1 MLVKRKCRGC
11 RSGRILACFA
21 LFWPFL
27 GAQSCGDRSNSN
39 ALKKAPNVLLI
50 TIDTL
55 RADAV
60 GAYGAGG
67 GITPSIDRLAAAG
80 TRFES
85 AHAHAVLTLPSHA
98 SLLSSRYP
106 FAHGVRDN
114 AGFRFPAS
122 MDTLSTWLRAR
133 GYRTG
138 AFVSAFPLDAR
149 FGLARGFDEYDDRL
163 SGSPRP
169 AFLEQERD
177 GRETVGRARAWLA
190 SGDGRPSFC
199 WVHLFEPH
207 YPYAPGEPF
216 ASRFAGDPY
225 KGDVA
230 AADAAL
236 APLLQPILDGPERES
251 TIVVLTADHGESLG
265 EHGEATHGIFTY
277 ESTLRVPLVIH
288 AAGLPRGVRTDEAR
302 HVDIAPTILDLL
314 SIPPPADLDGRSLR
328 RSPGAQTVSYF
339 EALSGALN
347 RGWAPPRGVIRG
359 GLKFIDLPIPEL
371 YDLSVDRAEATNLA
385 SARAAD
391 VQSMRSLLQAFPA
404 SVVQAGRES
413 SDAAARLRTL
423 GYTSGGTAT
432 RQAYTEA
439 DDPKRLIAVDREL
452 QQIVSDYVSGNGAAA
467 LSSARAFATRHPRMT
482 VGWLQLAHLER
493 EAGNLKA
500 GIDALQKAHAIDG
513 GNVQATAL
521 LGAYLTQDNR
531 ASEAVAL
538 LSPVAAREDPDVEI
552 LRSLALA
559 TARAG
564 SPDAAL
570 ALLTRAR
577 AVDPGEVQLLIDEG
591 TVALMADR
599 RGAARAAFE
608 QALARDPTL
617 PRAHS
622 SLAALAVD
630 EGRLAD
636 AAAHWREA
644 VARDPSEFGRIFAL
658 GVAQARAGRAPQARA
673 ALEFFVAAAP
683 SSRYGGEIAQ
693 ARAWLSR

>member
-1 MLVKRKCRGC
+1 MLLWPLLAAPGCRG
-11 RSGRILACFA
+11 RT
-21 LFWPFL
+21 
-27 GAQSCGDRSNSN
+27 NSN
-39 ALKKAPNVLLI
+39 ALQKPPNVLLI

-55 RADAV
+55 RADAI
-60 GAYGAGG
+60 GAYGANGG
-67 GITPSIDRLAAAG
+67 VTPLIDRLAAAG

-98 SLLSSRYP
+98 SVLSSRYP

-114 AGFRFPAS
+114 AGFRFPPS
-122 MDTLSTWLRAR
+122 MDTLATWLRAR

-177 GRETVGRARAWLA
+177 GRETVARARAWLA
-190 SGDGRPSFC
+190 AGDGRPSFC

-207 YPYAPGEPF
+207 YPYAPPEPF
-216 ASRFAGDPY
+216 AARFSADPY
-225 KGDVA
+225 KGEVA
-230 AADAAL
+230 ATDGAL
-236 APLLQPILDGPERES
+236 APLLQPILDGPERDS
-251 TIVVLTADHGESLG
+251 TIVVLTSDHGESLG

-277 ESTLRVPLVIH
+277 ESTLRVPLVIY
-288 AAGLPRGVRTDEAR
+288 ASGLPRGVRPDQAR

-314 SIPPPADLDGRSLR
+314 SMPIPSHLDGRSLR
-328 RSPGAQTVSYF
+328 ESPATSPPSYF

-371 YDLSVDRAEATNLA
+371 YDLSADRSEATNLA

-391 VQSMRSLLQAFPA
+391 VQSLRRLLQSFPA
-404 SVVQAGRES
+404 AMVQAGRES
-413 SDAAARLRTL
+413 IDAAARLRAL
-423 GYTSGGTAT
+423 GYTSGGNAT
-432 RQAYTEA
+432 RQTYTEA
-439 DDPKRLIAVDREL
+439 DDPKRLIAVDREI

-467 LSSARAFATRHPRMT
+467 LSSARAFAARHPRMT
-482 VGWLQLAHLER
+482 VSWLQLAHLER
-493 EAGNLKA
+493 EAGNLKG
-500 GIDALQKAHAIDG
+500 GIDALQEAHAIDG
-513 GNVQATAL
+513 ANVQVTTL

-531 ASEAVAL
+531 AGEAIAL
-538 LSPVAAREDPDVEI
+538 LSPVAAGDDADVEV
-552 LRSLALA
+552 LRTLALA

-564 SPDAAL
+564 SADAAL
-570 ALLTRAR
+570 ALLQRAR
-577 AVDPGEVQLLIDEG
+577 AIDPGEAQLLVDEG

-608 QALARDPTL
+608 QALTRDPTL
-617 PRAHS
+617 TRAHS

-630 EGRLAD
+630 EGRLSD

-658 GVAQARAGRAPQARA
+658 GVAQARAGRTPQARA
-673 ALEFFVAAAP
+673 ALEFFAATAP
-683 SSRYGGEIAQ
+683 PARYAGEIAQ
-693 ARAWLSR
+693 ARAWLANPR

>member
-1 MLVKRKCRGC
+1 MKTGHKY
-11 RSGRILACFA
+11 GRAWVGAALLPALLSAPAC
-21 LFWPFL
+21 
-27 GAQSCGDRSNSN
+27 GARDNSN
-39 ALKKAPNVLLI
+39 ALTKSPDVLLI

-55 RADAV
+55 RADAIGV
-60 GAYGAGG
+60 YGAAGG
-67 GITPSIDRLAAAG
+67 MTPVIDRLAASG

-98 SLLSSRYP
+98 SVLSSRYP

-114 AGFRFPAS
+114 AGFRFPPS
-122 MDTLSTWLRAR
+122 MDTLATWLRAR

-177 GRETVGRARAWLA
+177 ARDTVARARAWLA
-190 SGDGRPSFC
+190 AGDGRPSFC

-207 YPYAPGEPF
+207 YPYAPPEPF
-216 ASRFAGDPY
+216 ASKYAPDSY
-225 KGDVA
+225 KGEVA
-230 AADAAL
+230 ATDAAL

-277 ESTLRVPLVIH
+277 ESTLRVPLVIR
-288 AAGLPRGVRTDEAR
+288 ARGLQHGIRQDDAR

-314 SIPPPADLDGRSLR
+314 SIPVPPDLDGRSLR
-328 RSPGAQTVSYF
+328 GSPTNPPSYF

-371 YDLSVDRAEATNLA
+371 YDLSADRGEATNLA
-385 SARAAD
+385 NARTAD
-391 VQSMRSLLQAFPA
+391 VQSMRALLQTFP
-404 SVVQAGRES
+404 VTPVQAGRES
-413 SDAAARLRTL
+413 GDAAARLRAL

-439 DDPKRLIAVDREL
+439 DDPKRIIAIDREI
-452 QQIVSDYVSGNGAAA
+452 QQIVADYAAGNGAAA
-467 LSSARAFATRHPRMT
+467 LASARTFATRHPRMT
-482 VGWLQLAHLER
+482 IGWLQLAHLER
-493 EAGNLKA
+493 ESGNLKG
-500 GIDALQKAHAIDG
+500 GIEALQKAHTIDG
-513 GNVQATAL
+513 GNVQVTTL

-531 ASEAVAL
+531 AGEAIAL
-538 LSPVAAREDPDVEI
+538 LSPVAARDDADVEV
-552 LRSLALA
+552 LRTLALA

-570 ALLTRAR
+570 ALLQRAR
-577 AVDPGEVQLLIDEG
+577 AVDPGEAQLLVDEG

-608 QALARDPTL
+608 QALTRDPALT
-617 PRAHS
+617 RAHS

-630 EGRLAD
+630 EGRTAD
-636 AAAHWREA
+636 AIVHWREA

-658 GVAQARAGRAPQARA
+658 GVAQARAGRRPQARA
-673 ALEFFVAAAP
+673 ALKFFAAAAP
-683 SSRYGGEIAQ
+683 SARYAGEIAQ
-693 ARAWLSR
+693 ARAWLAQPR